1 VRIPLADLREIRSSL
16 GGTINDVVLTV
27 TASGLRAL
35 LQSRGEPLPAQGI
48 RAMVPM
54 NVRVA
59 SEHLALGNRVSSLFL
74 ELPVAEGDQVARYR
88 ETVARS
94 QALKSDRG
102 QAAGS
107 TAVIELTGLAPPVL
121 HATLVRALYAT
132 RLFNL
137 TITNV
142 PGAQQTLYAFGAPLR
157 EVHPLV
163 PLFAG
168 HAIGVAAM
176 SYDRNLFFG
185 VVADPD
191 TVPDLQVLVSAL
203 DASVKELLS
212 AARASAITPADGASG
227 AS

>member
-1 VRIPLADLREIRSSL
+1 
-16 GGTINDVVLTV
+16 
-27 TASGLRAL
+27 
-35 LQSRGEPLPAQGI
+35 
-48 RAMVPM
+48 
-54 NVRVA
+54 
-59 SEHLALGNRVSSLFL
+59 L
-74 ELPVAEGDQVARYR
+74 ELPVAEADQLARYR
-88 ETVARS
+88 QTVARS
-94 QALKSDRG
+94 QALKSDGG

-107 TAVIELTGLAPPVL
+107 TAIIELTGLAPPVL

-142 PGAQQTLYAFGAPLR
+142 PGAQQTLYAFGARLR

-176 SYDRNLFFG
+176 SYDGNLFFG

-212 AARASAITPADGASG
+212 AARASAVTPD
-227 AS
+227 